1 MGNKYYNYKEVNDW
15 GDGSYLSGNTDF
27 DFQRFIHSEGG
38 KYVIKARGFMTRYS
52 DVDDPEL
59 LKYWE
64 DMGVRCEIRVTEGE
78 KWLAFVPLEAYE
90 NKEMN
95 LPVVAIFR
103 PVELLAIAFYEYMI
117 DLAAQGEF
125 IALIYSSEDLNTNDL
140 FYDMIQETL
149 RDFPID
155 PSRVYVTGHSHY
167 GEFAMEFMRR
177 HHKSIAAVGQQG
189 DTAGIILD
197 FYGSTQEGVELMTSI
212 DMPVINVA
220 GTTEMVG
227 IFPMN
232 TDAPGVPEDSPL
244 RKRPFPMNRDDRI
257 ASWKRRLY
265 AMRCPIP
272 SDEEIIAAANGNK
285 VERVLGFPV
294 DRADIVY
301 AEGSECYIGD
311 IKNIDGNFRFRT
323 VAMENIPHTTSRFM
337 HVLTWSFLRRFARD
351 LKTGEVIELY

>member
-1 MGNKYYNYKEVNDW
+1 
-15 GDGSYLSGNTDF
+15 
-27 DFQRFIHSEGG
+27 
-38 KYVIKARGFMTRYS
+38 
-52 DVDDPEL
+52 
-59 LKYWE
+59 
-64 DMGVRCEIRVTEGE
+64 
-78 KWLAFVPLEAYE
+78 
-90 NKEMN
+90 
-95 LPVVAIFR
+95 
-103 PVELLAIAFYEYMI
+103 
-117 DLAAQGEF
+117 
-125 IALIYSSEDLNTNDL
+125 
-140 FYDMIQETL
+140 MIQETL
-149 RDFPID
+149 RDFPTD

-177 HHKSIAAVGQQG
+177 HHRSIAAVGQQG

-244 RKRPFPMNRDDRI
+244 RGRSFPMNRDDRI
-257 ASWKRRLY
+257 VSWKRRLY

>member
-149 RDFPID
+149 RDFPTD

-177 HHKSIAAVGQQG
+177 HHRSIAAVGQQG

-272 SDEEIIAAANGNK
+272 SDEDIIAAANGNK

-294 DRADIVY
+294 DRADIIY

-311 IKNIDGNFRFRT
+311 IKNMMAIPLRT
-323 VAMENIPHTTSRFM
+323 VAMENIPTPPLGLCMYSPGHF
-337 HVLTWSFLRRFARD
+337 
-351 LKTGEVIELY
+351 